1 MRADHGTKWRN
12 VQERGWEAAHHDASV
27 GCPSVVAR
35 PPPQRP
41 VCGGVCFVSEWFVNN
56 CEINFGVARSA
67 FCRLYTV
74 FGLSTL
80 RGSTQSTHRRECPPS
95 TRC

>member
-41 VCGGVCFVSEWFVNN
+41 VCGGVCFVSEWFVNK
-56 CEINFGVARSA
+56 C
-67 FCRLYTV
+67 
-74 FGLSTL
+74 
-80 RGSTQSTHRRECPPS
+80 
-95 TRC
+95 